1 MTIIKLLLSVL
12 ITFNLLLSGSSIS
25 LAEPTEQALVSKRF
39 SKGHF
44 VLTQLIITQ
53 EQWSIPKSAES
64 ILQMP
69 ALIAVMKK
77 LTKGKTNTLVIRS
90 PGGEMGI
97 LWASELKAWLVS
109 LGLSSKR
116 IELQTGSVK
125 SDELELFVNS

>member
-1 MTIIKLLLSVL
+1 MMIYKLL
-12 ITFNLLLSGSSIS
+12 ITFLITFSLILSGTSVS
-25 LAEPTEQALVSKRF
+25 LAESAGAALKSKQLSKDRF
-39 SKGHF
+39 ALPQL
-44 VLTQLIITQ
+44 VLTQ
-53 EQWSIPKSAES
+53 EQWSIPKRAES

-109 LGLSSKR
+109 LGLSSNR
-116 IELQTGSVK
+116 IELQTGSLK
-125 SDELELFVNS
+125 LDQLELFVNS

>member
-1 MTIIKLLLSVL
+1 MTIFKLLLSVL

-69 ALIAVMKK
+69 ALMTVMNK
-77 LTKGKTNTLVIRS
+77 LIKANENTLVIRS
-90 PGGEMGI
+90 PGGEIGI

-116 IELQTGSVK
+116 IELQTGSFK

>member
-1 MTIIKLLLSVL
+1 MMSYKLLLVVL
-12 ITFNLLLSGSSIS
+12 ITFNLLLAGASVS
-25 LAEPTEQALVSKRF
+25 LAEPAGQGLKSKRL
-39 SKGHF
+39 SKDHF
-44 VLTQLIITQ
+44 MLTQHILTQ
-53 EQWSIPKSAES
+53 EQWSIPKRAES

-116 IELQTGSVK
+116 IELQTGSLK
-125 SDELELFVNS
+125 SDALELFVNS

>member
-1 MTIIKLLLSVL
+1 MMIYKLLLVVL
-12 ITFNLLLSGSSIS
+12 ITFNLLLSGASIS
-25 LAEPTEQALVSKRF
+25 LAESAGQALKSKRLTTN
-39 SKGHF
+39 HF
-44 VLTQLIITQ
+44 VLTRLILTQ
-53 EQWSIPKSAES
+53 EQWSIPKRTES

-69 ALIAVMKK
+69 ALVAVMKK

-116 IELQTGSVK
+116 IELQTGSLK
-125 SDELELFVNS
+125 SDELEIFVNS

>member
-53 EQWSIPKSAES
+53 KQWSIPKSAES